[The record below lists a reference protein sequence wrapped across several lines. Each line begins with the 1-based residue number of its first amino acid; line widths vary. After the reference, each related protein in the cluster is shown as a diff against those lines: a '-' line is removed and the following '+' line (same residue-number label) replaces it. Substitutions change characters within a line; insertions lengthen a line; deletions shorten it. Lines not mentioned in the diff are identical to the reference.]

1 MPAERIVLNAPD
13 GECPAYV
20 VTPGARALPAS
31 ASAVPGD
38 NDGAWPA
45 VILYGDA
52 GGLRPAMVEMGE
64 AIAAA
69 GYLVLVPDV
78 YYRVGPYQPLVP
90 KDVFA
95 GDVGAILGPLMS
107 TTSNDKAAT
116 DTAAFL
122 AWVDACPDARVG
134 KVGAVGCCMG
144 GGMALSAAAAWP
156 DRIAAVAS
164 FHGGNLA
171 SDDPGS
177 PHRRV
182 SAIAGE
188 VYIASADQDDFYPP
202 DMAARFESALN
213 HAGVT
218 YTAEE
223 YAGAAH
229 GWMVPDFPV
238 YDAESAGRGWRAL
251 AALFD
256 RQLK

>member
-20 VTPGARALPAS
+20 VTPGPKS
-31 ASAVPGD
+31 ASDSGD
-38 NDGAWPA
+38 GPWPA
-45 VILYGDA
+45 VMLYGDA
-52 GGLRPAMVEMGE
+52 GGLRPAMVDMAETV
-64 AIAAA
+64 AAA

-78 YYRVGPYQPLVP
+78 YYRVGPYTPLVP
-90 KDVFA
+90 KEVFA

-107 TTSNDKAAT
+107 TTGNDKAAS

-122 AWVDACPDARVG
+122 AWLDARPDARKG
-134 KVGAVGCCMG
+134 KVGAVGFCMG

-171 SDDPGS
+171 SDDASS
-177 PHRRV
+177 PHWRV
-182 SAIAGE
+182 GAIQAE
-188 VYIASADQDDFYPP
+188 VYIASAEHDGMYPP
-202 DMAARFESALN
+202 AMAARMEAALDQ
-213 HAGVT
+213 AGVN
-218 YTAEE
+218 YVAEE

-238 YDAESAGRGWRAL
+238 HDAASARRGWQTL
-251 AALFD
+251 VALFD
-256 RQLK
+256 RTLKQ